1 MALPPL
7 LAELGIPAA
16 CIDQRTHADEKG
28 RSFVIRP
35 QRDEVVWRIIV
46 DRCWLKDFDGL
57 RTDYLFW
64 CSNNQERFVLVELK
78 GQDFGHALE
87 QIASTLA
94 YLYQRKPEL
103 RQVAAQ
109 GGICA
114 YVVLSKGQ
122 AVAQRLNEKARIQ
135 KRYGV
140 IVRQKSQR
148 FEINGIDGLC

>member
-1 MALPPL
+1 M
-7 LAELGIPAA
+7 
-16 CIDQRTHADEKG
+16 
-28 RSFVIRP
+28 
-35 QRDEVVWRIIV
+35 
-46 DRCWLKDFDGL
+46 
-57 RTDYLFW
+57 
-64 CSNNQERFVLVELK
+64 VELK